1 MMVEKRI
8 SLFNIWNSALLVA
21 VAFICIFPFIHLL
34 ALSFSKSSIAAAGE
48 VWLWP
53 KGFNITSY
61 KFVLSRDAFWRA
73 FMVTIKRSVAGVVIN
88 MLLTILAAYPLSKK
102 TRKFRRRTFYV
113 WIIFFTLLFSGGL
126 IPTYMLVRELKMLD
140 SLWPLLLLPPMGVPV
155 FNVVILLNFFRLIPD
170 SIEEAAVMN
179 GANHVTILWRLYL
192 PMSKAAIATLVLF
205 VVVYHWN
212 SWFDGMIYMTRPQ
225 NYPLQTYLRS
235 IVIQKGQELKFLS
248 KDQIAQ
254 MQNISDRTVKAAQI
268 FIAAAPIIF
277 VYPFLQKYFV
287 TGLNIGGVKE

>member
-8 SLFNIWNSALLVA
+8 SLFNICNTALLVV

-61 KFVLSRDAFWRA
+61 EFVLSRDAFWRA

-88 MLLTILAAYPLSKK
+88 MILTILAAYPLSKTTK
-102 TRKFRRRTFYV
+102 KFRRRTFYV

-179 GANHVTILWRLYL
+179 GANHATILWRLYL